1 MSDPEKFSR
10 TPVPPY
16 YAVVFSSQ
24 RTEGDAGYDRMAA
37 AMSDLAAMQPG
48 YLGHESARS
57 ADGFGI
63 TVSYWR
69 DENSVRRWKSVVE
82 HQAAQVLGR
91 ELWYSHYEV
100 RIAKVERAYAGP
112 EGRAEALAAASSLD

>member
-1 MSDPEKFSR
+1 MSDAEKFSR
-10 TPVPPY
+10 TPAPPY

-100 RIAKVERAYAGP
+100 RIAKIERAYAGP